1 VGSDNAKSSLT
12 PPCQPPQ
19 SPNRLALSIG
29 RNVNM
34 WKIIIIGEKNVIEE
48 LVESFGNKL
57 NFKLIAA
64 NTIVNTN

>member
-1 VGSDNAKSSLT
+1 
-12 PPCQPPQ
+12 
-19 SPNRLALSIG
+19 
-29 RNVNM
+29 M